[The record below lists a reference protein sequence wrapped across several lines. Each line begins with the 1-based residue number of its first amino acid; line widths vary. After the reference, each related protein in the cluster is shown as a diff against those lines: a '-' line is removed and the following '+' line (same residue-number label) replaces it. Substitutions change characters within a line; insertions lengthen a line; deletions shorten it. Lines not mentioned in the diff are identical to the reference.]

1 MTTMPLPTA
10 TSRTTL
16 PLFVA
21 AEAFS
26 LFGNASISIVLPWLV
41 LSRTGDPS
49 VAGLV
54 AAVAAVPSVLA
65 TLVGG
70 WLIDHVGQRR
80 MSVIADLGSAV
91 SVAGLA
97 IVDWM
102 FGLDIGW
109 FVVLGVLGALF
120 DVPGMT
126 ARETL
131 MGRVSLTSGVV
142 LDRVAAIRQSVF
154 GVAFLAGPA
163 VAGVLLTLLD
173 PIRVVWVTAACSALA
188 ALCTLV
194 MPLVTA
200 TTDETVPGQEQP
212 GGFATLWA
220 SPALRAMVVIA
231 FGNALLAAPL
241 LTVLLPAH
249 FQGLGQADWLGYTMS
264 AFAAGSI
271 VGSILYGVLAAQSRR
286 LVYVLGLVLQ
296 VVGMGGFA
304 TLQGFWL
311 VAAGSVLV
319 GIGGGLLSPIF
330 LVFFTERVAERVR
343 GRVLSLVNALGM
355 VASPIGLS
363 LMALLLTRSSLNVG
377 ALVVF
382 VGFLV
387 VGAYALVSRGMREFA
402 TTPPQNALR
411 ASEERP
417 ADGRRSDERTR
428 FSFAKS
434 DDDGS
439 TSGGTGAS
447 RTGDKSADH

>member
-1 MTTMPLPTA
+1 MTTATA
-10 TSRTTL
+10 IPPAPAGNRATL

-21 AEAFS
+21 AEALS
-26 LFGNASISIVLPWLV
+26 LFGNAAISIVLPWLV

-54 AAVAAVPSVLA
+54 AAVAAVPSILA

-80 MSVIADLGSAV
+80 MSIVADVGSAL

-97 IVDWM
+97 IVDWA

-131 MGRVSLTSGVV
+131 MGRVSLTSGVT
-142 LDRVAAIRQSVF
+142 LDKVAAIRQGVF

-163 VAGVLLTLLD
+163 VAGVLLTVLD
-173 PIRVVWVTAACSALA
+173 PIRVVWITAACSALA
-188 ALCTLV
+188 ALCTLL

-200 TTDETVPGQEQP
+200 EAEPTDGQPQP
-212 GGFATLWA
+212 GGLATLWA

-231 FGNALLAAPL
+231 FGSALLTAPL
-241 LTVLLPAH
+241 ITVLLPAH
-249 FQGLGQADWLGYTMS
+249 FQRLNQADWLGYTMS

-271 VGSILYGVLAAQSRR
+271 VGSILYGVLAARSRR
-286 LVYVLGLVLQ
+286 LVYVLGLLLQ
-296 VVGMGGFA
+296 VVGMAGFA
-304 TLQGFWL
+304 TLTGFWL

-319 GIGGGLLSPIF
+319 GVGGGLLSPIF

-355 VASPIGLS
+355 IAAPIGLS
-363 LMALLLTRSSLNVG
+363 LMALLLTRSSLAVG

-382 VGFLV
+382 LGFLV
-387 VGAYALVSRGMREFA
+387 VSAYALVSRGMREFA
-402 TTPPQNALR
+402 AATPMAAEPVV
-411 ASEERP
+411 SDTHSH
-417 ADGRRSDERTR
+417 ADN
-428 FSFAKS
+428 
-434 DDDGS
+434 
-439 TSGGTGAS
+439 
-447 RTGDKSADH
+447 

>member
-1 MTTMPLPTA
+1 MTTAAPPTTGTNKA
-10 TSRTTL
+10 TL

-21 AEAFS
+21 AEALS
-26 LFGNASISIVLPWLV
+26 LFGNAAISIVLPWLV

-54 AAVAAVPSVLA
+54 AAVAAVPSILA

-109 FVVLGVLGALF
+109 FIVLGVLGALF
-120 DVPGMT
+120 DIPGMT

-131 MGRVSLTSGVV
+131 MGRVSQTSGVV

-163 VAGVLLTLLD
+163 LAGLLLTLLD

-194 MPLVTA
+194 MPLVA
-200 TTDETVPGQEQP
+200 PAADEAVPGQEQP

-231 FGNALLAAPL
+231 FGSALLTAPL
-241 LTVLLPAH
+241 ITVLLPAH
-249 FQGLGQADWLGYTMS
+249 FQRLGQADWLGYTMS

-271 VGSILYGVLAAQSRR
+271 VGSVLYGVLAARSRR

-296 VVGMGGFA
+296 TVGMAGFA
-304 TLQGFWL
+304 SLQGFWL
-311 VAAGSVLV
+311 VAAGSVLI

-355 VASPIGLS
+355 IASPIGLS
-363 LMALLLTRSSLNVG
+363 LMALLLTRSSIDVG
-377 ALVVF
+377 ALIVF
-382 VGFLV
+382 GGFLV
-387 VGAYALVSRGMREFA
+387 VSAYALVSRGMREFA
-402 TTPPQNALR
+402 ATTPTAPTPDPEPR
-411 ASEERP
+411 EASEIH
-417 ADGRRSDERTR
+417 
-428 FSFAKS
+428 
-434 DDDGS
+434 
-439 TSGGTGAS
+439 
-447 RTGDKSADH
+447 ADH

>member
-1 MTTMPLPTA
+1 MTSTPPPPTA
-10 TSRTTL
+10 TASHKATL

-26 LFGNASISIVLPWLV
+26 LFGNAAISIVLPWLV
-41 LSRTGDPS
+41 LTRTGDPS

-54 AAVAAVPSVLA
+54 AAVAAVPSILA

-80 MSVIADLGSAV
+80 MSIIADIGSAV

-97 IVDWM
+97 IVDWA
-102 FGLDIGW
+102 FGLNIGW

-131 MGRVSLTSGVV
+131 MGRVSLTSGIK
-142 LDRVAAIRQSVF
+142 LDKIAAIRQSVF
-154 GVAFLAGPA
+154 GIAFLAGPA
-163 VAGVLLTLLD
+163 VAGVLLTVLD
-173 PIRVVWVTAACSALA
+173 PIRVVWITAACSALA
-188 ALCTLV
+188 ALCTLL
-194 MPLVTA
+194 MPLVA
-200 TTDETVPGQEQP
+200 AEVEPTDGQPQP

-231 FGNALLAAPL
+231 FGSALLTAPL
-241 LTVLLPAH
+241 ITVLLPAH
-249 FQGLGQADWLGYTMS
+249 FQRLGQADWLGYTMS

-271 VGSILYGVLAAQSRR
+271 VGSILYGVLAARSRR

-296 VVGMGGFA
+296 TVGMAGFA

-311 VAAGSVLV
+311 VAAGSVMV

-343 GRVLSLVNALGM
+343 GRVLSLVNALAM
-355 VASPIGLS
+355 IASPIGLS
-363 LMALLLTRSSLNVG
+363 LLALLLTRASLNVA
-377 ALVVF
+377 ALIVFLGFVV
-382 VGFLV
+382 VS
-387 VGAYALVSRGMREFA
+387 AYALVSRGMREFA
-402 TTPPQNALR
+402 ESGPTPAPVEPTV
-411 ASEERP
+411 SE
-417 ADGRRSDERTR
+417 
-428 FSFAKS
+428 
-434 DDDGS
+434 
-439 TSGGTGAS
+439 TSS
-447 RTGDKSADH
+447 HADH

>member
-1 MTTMPLPTA
+1 MTSTTHPATA
-10 TSRTTL
+10 THKTTL

-21 AEAFS
+21 AEALS

-41 LSRTGDPS
+41 LTRTGDPS
-49 VAGLV
+49 IAGLV
-54 AAVAAVPSVLA
+54 AAVAAVPSILA

-97 IVDWM
+97 IVDWA

-131 MGRVSLTSGVV
+131 MGRVSVTSGVV
-142 LDRVAAIRQSVF
+142 LDRVAAIRQGIF

-188 ALCTLV
+188 ALCTLL
-194 MPLVTA
+194 MPLVGPAADETA
-200 TTDETVPGQEQP
+200 TEQEQP
-212 GGFATLWA
+212 GGLATLWA

-231 FGNALLAAPL
+231 FGSALLTAPL
-241 LTVLLPAH
+241 ITVLLPAH

-271 VGSILYGVLAAQSRR
+271 VGSILYGVLAARSRR

-296 VVGMGGFA
+296 VIGMAGFA

-311 VAAGSVLV
+311 VAAGSVMV

-363 LMALLLTRSSLNVG
+363 LMALLLTRSSLGVG
-377 ALVVF
+377 ARVVF

-387 VGAYALVSRGMREFA
+387 VSAYALVSRGMREFA
-402 TTPPQNALR
+402 ATTPTV
-411 ASEERP
+411 P
-417 ADGRRSDERTR
+417 APDPEPEPEPTERTEIR
-428 FSFAKS
+428 
-434 DDDGS
+434 
-439 TSGGTGAS
+439 
-447 RTGDKSADH
+447 ADH

>member
-1 MTTMPLPTA
+1 MTTATAIPPTPA
-10 TSRTTL
+10 GNRATL

-21 AEAFS
+21 AEALS
-26 LFGNASISIVLPWLV
+26 LFGNAAISIVLPWLV

-54 AAVAAVPSVLA
+54 AAVAAVPSILA

-80 MSVIADLGSAV
+80 MSIVADVGSAL

-97 IVDWM
+97 IVDWA

-131 MGRVSLTSGVV
+131 MGRVSLTSGVT
-142 LDRVAAIRQSVF
+142 LDKVAAIRQGVF

-163 VAGVLLTLLD
+163 VAGVLLTVLD
-173 PIRVVWVTAACSALA
+173 PIRVVWITAACSALA
-188 ALCTLV
+188 ALCTLL
-194 MPLVTA
+194 MPLVTVEA
-200 TTDETVPGQEQP
+200 EPTDGQPQP
-212 GGFATLWA
+212 GGLATLWA

-231 FGNALLAAPL
+231 FGSALLTAPL
-241 LTVLLPAH
+241 ITVLLPAH
-249 FQGLGQADWLGYTMS
+249 FQRLNQADWLGYTMS

-271 VGSILYGVLAAQSRR
+271 VGSILYGVLAARSRR
-286 LVYVLGLVLQ
+286 LVYVLGLLLQ
-296 VVGMGGFA
+296 VVGMAGFA
-304 TLQGFWL
+304 TLTGFWL

-319 GIGGGLLSPIF
+319 GVGGGLLSPIF

-355 VASPIGLS
+355 IAAPIGLS
-363 LMALLLTRSSLNVG
+363 LMALLLTRSSLAVG

-382 VGFLV
+382 LGFLV
-387 VGAYALVSRGMREFA
+387 VAAYALVSRGMREFA
-402 TTPPQNALR
+402 ATTPMAAEPVV
-411 ASEERP
+411 
-417 ADGRRSDERTR
+417 SDTH
-428 FSFAKS
+428 SH
-434 DDDGS
+434 
-439 TSGGTGAS
+439 
-447 RTGDKSADH
+447 ADH

>member
-1 MTTMPLPTA
+1 MTTTTPVA
-10 TSRTTL
+10 ISNKATL

-21 AEAFS
+21 AETLS
-26 LFGNASISIVLPWLV
+26 LFGNAAITIVLPWLV

-54 AAVAAVPSVLA
+54 AAVAAVPSILS

-80 MSVIADLGSAV
+80 MSVIADVGSAV

-97 IVDWM
+97 VADWAY
-102 FGLDIGW
+102 GLDIGW
-109 FVVLGVLGALF
+109 FLVLGVLGALF

-142 LDRVAAIRQSVF
+142 LDRVVAIRQGIF
-154 GVAFLAGPA
+154 GVSFLAGPA
-163 VAGVLLTLLD
+163 VAGVLLTVLD
-173 PIRVVWVTAACSALA
+173 PIRVVWLTAACSALA

-194 MPLVTA
+194 MPLVA
-200 TTDETVPGQEQP
+200 PAADEITDGQPQP
-212 GGFATLWA
+212 GGLATLWA

-231 FGNALLAAPL
+231 FGSALLTAPL
-241 LTVLLPAH
+241 ITVLLPAH
-249 FQGLGQADWLGYTMS
+249 FSRLGQADWLGYTMS

-271 VGSILYGVLAAQSRR
+271 LGSILYAVLAARSRR
-286 LVYVLGLVLQ
+286 LVYVLGLLLQ
-296 VVGMGGFA
+296 TAGMAGFA

-343 GRVLSLVNALGM
+343 GRVLSLVNALGL
-355 VASPIGLS
+355 VATPIGLS
-363 LMALLLTRSSLNVG
+363 LMALLLTRTSLGAG

-382 VGFLV
+382 VGFLGV
-387 VGAYALVSRGMREFA
+387 AAYALVSRGMREFA
-402 TTPPQNALR
+402 ATGKTEPR
-411 ASEERP
+411 A
-417 ADGRRSDERTR
+417 
-428 FSFAKS
+428 
-434 DDDGS
+434 DD
-439 TSGGTGAS
+439 
-447 RTGDKSADH
+447 

>member
-1 MTTMPLPTA
+1 MSSTPPLATTTNKA
-10 TSRTTL
+10 TL

-21 AEAFS
+21 AESLS

-49 VAGLV
+49 IAGLV
-54 AAVAAVPSVLA
+54 AAVAAVPSILA

-80 MSVIADLGSAV
+80 MSVIADVGSAI

-97 IVDWM
+97 IVDWA
-102 FGLDIGW
+102 FGLNIGW
-109 FVVLGVLGALF
+109 FVLLGVLGALF

-142 LDRVAAIRQSVF
+142 LDRVAAIRQGIF
-154 GVAFLAGPA
+154 GVSFLAGPA
-163 VAGVLLTLLD
+163 VAGLLLTVLD

-188 ALCTLV
+188 ALSTLL
-194 MPLVTA
+194 MPLVA
-200 TTDETVPGQEQP
+200 PAADEAAPGQQQP
-212 GGFATLWA
+212 GGLATLWA

-249 FQGLGQADWLGYTMS
+249 FQRLGQADWLGYTMS

-271 VGSILYGVLAAQSRR
+271 VGSILYGVLAARSRR
-286 LVYVLGLVLQ
+286 LVYLLGLVLQ
-296 VVGMGGFA
+296 TVGMAGFA
-304 TLQGFWL
+304 SLQGFWL
-311 VAAGSVLV
+311 VAAGSVLIGV
-319 GIGGGLLSPIF
+319 GGGLLSPIF

-355 VASPIGLS
+355 VATPIGLS

-377 ALVVF
+377 AMVVF

-387 VGAYALVSRGMREFA
+387 VFGYAVVSRGMREFA
-402 TTPPQNALR
+402 ATTP
-411 ASEERP
+411 SRP
-417 ADGRRSDERTR
+417 EPTAEPAPEPTERSD
-428 FSFAKS
+428 A
-434 DDDGS
+434 
-439 TSGGTGAS
+439 
-447 RTGDKSADH
+447 SADH

>member
-1 MTTMPLPTA
+1 
-10 TSRTTL
+10 
-16 PLFVA
+16 
-21 AEAFS
+21 
-26 LFGNASISIVLPWLV
+26 
-41 LSRTGDPS
+41 

-54 AAVAAVPSVLA
+54 AAVAAVPAILA
-65 TLVGG
+65 ALVGG

-80 MSVIADLGSAV
+80 MSIIADIGSAV

-97 IVDWM
+97 IVDWA
-102 FGLDIGW
+102 FGLNIGW

-131 MGRVSLTSGVV
+131 MGRVSLTSGIK
-142 LDRVAAIRQSVF
+142 LDKIAAIRQSVF
-154 GVAFLAGPA
+154 GLAFLAGPA
-163 VAGVLLTLLD
+163 VAGVLLTVLD
-173 PIRVVWVTAACSALA
+173 PIRVVWITAACSASA
-188 ALCTLV
+188 ALCTLLL
-194 MPLVTA
+194 PLA
-200 TTDETVPGQEQP
+200 AAAAEPADGQPQP

-231 FGNALLAAPL
+231 FGSALLTAPL
-241 LTVLLPAH
+241 ITVLLPAH
-249 FQGLGQADWLGYTMS
+249 FQRLGQADWLGYTMS

-271 VGSILYGVLAAQSRR
+271 VGSILYGVLAARSRR

-296 VVGMGGFA
+296 TVGMAGFA

-311 VAAGSVLV
+311 VAAGSVMV

-343 GRVLSLVNALGM
+343 GRVLSLVNALAM

-363 LMALLLTRSSLNVG
+363 LLALLLTRASLNVG
-377 ALVVF
+377 ALIVFLGFVV
-382 VGFLV
+382 VS
-387 VGAYALVSRGMREFA
+387 AYALVSRGMREFA
-402 TTPPQNALR
+402 ESGQADALR

-439 TSGGTGAS
+439 PQGATGAS
-447 RTGDKSADH
+447 RAERRQPC

>member
-1 MTTMPLPTA
+1 MTSTPPLPTTTHKA
-10 TSRTTL
+10 TL

-26 LFGNASISIVLPWLV
+26 LFGNAAISIVLPWLV
-41 LSRTGDPS
+41 LTRTGDPS
-49 VAGLV
+49 IAGLV
-54 AAVAAVPSVLA
+54 AAVAAVPSIMA

-80 MSVIADLGSAV
+80 K
-91 SVAGLA
+91 
-97 IVDWM
+97 
-102 FGLDIGW
+102 
-109 FVVLGVLGALF
+109 
-120 DVPGMT
+120 
-126 ARETL
+126 
-131 MGRVSLTSGVV
+131 
-142 LDRVAAIRQSVF
+142 SVF

-163 VAGVLLTLLD
+163 VAGLLLTLLD

-188 ALCTLV
+188 ALCTLL
-194 MPLVTA
+194 MPLVA
-200 TTDETVPGQEQP
+200 PTTDETVPGQEQP

-271 VGSILYGVLAAQSRR
+271 VGSILYGVLAAKSRR

-304 TLQGFWL
+304 TLHGFWL
-311 VAAGSVLV
+311 VAAGSVLIGV
-319 GIGGGLLSPIF
+319 GGGLLSPIF

-402 TTPPQNALR
+402 ATPPQDALR

-428 FSFAKS
+428 FSFANS

-439 TSGGTGAS
+439 TSATGA
-447 RTGDKSADH
+447 

>member
-1 MTTMPLPTA
+1 MTSTSTTTSTA
-10 TSRTTL
+10 KTTL

-21 AEAFS
+21 AESLS
-26 LFGNASISIVLPWLV
+26 LFGNSAISIVLPWLV

-54 AAVAAVPSVLA
+54 AAIAAVPSIMA

-97 IVDWM
+97 IVDWV
-102 FGLDIGW
+102 FGLNVGW
-109 FVVLGVLGALF
+109 FIVLGVLGALF

-131 MGRVSLTSGVV
+131 MGRVSRTSGVS
-142 LDRVAAIRQSVF
+142 LDRVAAIRQGVF
-154 GVAFLAGPA
+154 GVTFLAGPA
-163 VAGVLLTLLD
+163 IAGVLLTVQD
-173 PIRVVWVTAACSALA
+173 PIRVVWLTAACSALA

-194 MPLVTA
+194 LPLVA
-200 TTDETVPGQEQP
+200 AEAEPADGQPQP

-231 FGNALLAAPL
+231 FGSALLTAPL
-241 LTVLLPAH
+241 ITVLLPAH
-249 FQGLGQADWLGYTMS
+249 FQRLGQADWLGYTMS

-271 VGSILYGVLAAQSRR
+271 VGSILYGLLAAKSRR

-296 VVGMGGFA
+296 TVGMAGFA

-311 VAAGSVLV
+311 VAAGSALV
-319 GIGGGLLSPIF
+319 GIGGGMLSPIF

-355 VASPIGLS
+355 VATPIGLS
-363 LMALLLTRSSLNVG
+363 LMALLLTRTSLGVG
-377 ALVVF
+377 ALGVF
-382 VGFLV
+382 IGFV
-387 VGAYALVSRGMREFA
+387 AVAAYALVSRGMREFA
-402 TTPPQNALR
+402 ETA
-411 ASEERP
+411 P
-417 ADGRRSDERTR
+417 AAPEPTMQSVTH
-428 FSFAKS
+428 
-434 DDDGS
+434 
-439 TSGGTGAS
+439 
-447 RTGDKSADH
+447 ADH

>member
-1 MTTMPLPTA
+1 MTTAAPPTTA
-10 TSRTTL
+10 TNKATL

-21 AEAFS
+21 AEALS
-26 LFGNASISIVLPWLV
+26 LFGNAAISIVLPWLV

-54 AAVAAVPSVLA
+54 AAVAAVPSILA

-91 SVAGLA
+91 SVAALA
-97 IVDWM
+97 VVDWL

-109 FVVLGVLGALF
+109 FIALGVLGALF

-142 LDRVAAIRQSVF
+142 LDRVAAIRQGIF

-163 VAGVLLTLLD
+163 VAGVLLTVLD

-194 MPLVTA
+194 MPLVPPA
-200 TTDETVPGQEQP
+200 TDEATPGQEQP
-212 GGFATLWA
+212 GGLATLWA
-220 SPALRAMVVIA
+220 SPALRAMVLIA

-241 LTVLLPAH
+241 ITVLLPTH
-249 FQGLGQADWLGYTMS
+249 FQRLGQADWLGYTMS

-271 VGSILYGVLAAQSRR
+271 VGSILYGVLAARSRR
-286 LVYVLGLVLQ
+286 LVYVLGLLLQ
-296 VVGMGGFA
+296 IVGMAGFA

-319 GIGGGLLSPIF
+319 GVGGGLLSPIF

-355 VASPIGLS
+355 IAAPIGLS
-363 LMALLLTRSSLNVG
+363 LMALLLTRASINVG
-377 ALVVF
+377 ALLVF
-382 VGFLV
+382 VGF
-387 VGAYALVSRGMREFA
+387 VGVGVYALVSRGMREFA
-402 TTPPQNALR
+402 ASSPTAPTPSAPPE
-411 ASEERP
+411 SETAVH
-417 ADGRRSDERTR
+417 ADD
-428 FSFAKS
+428 
-434 DDDGS
+434 
-439 TSGGTGAS
+439 
-447 RTGDKSADH
+447 